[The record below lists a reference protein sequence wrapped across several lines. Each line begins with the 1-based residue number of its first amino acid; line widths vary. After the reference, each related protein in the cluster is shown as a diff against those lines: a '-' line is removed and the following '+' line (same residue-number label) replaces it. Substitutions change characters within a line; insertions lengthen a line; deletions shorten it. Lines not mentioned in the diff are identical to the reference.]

1 MTGRSEMMD
10 DELDAMKPAHAP
22 QELHRWNLEDL
33 EAYKARLMAEID
45 RIDDVIEGKS
55 SVRTAAENLF
65 KS

>member
-33 EAYKARLMAEID
+33 EAYKAKLLAEVD
-45 RIDDVIEGKS
+45 RIDDVIKGKS
-55 SVRTAAENLF
+55 SVRSAAENLF